1 MLQQSNFLQTN
12 GSSNASNRV
21 SLEAIESAG
30 DVELQQALRASVE
43 ARVDLFV
50 GCIFA
55 RMFLHTDILAF
66 GSSSPISYRVIVRM
80 TLI

>member
-12 GSSNASNRV
+12 GSSNPSNRV

-43 ARVDLFV
+43 VCADLDLV

-55 RMFLHTDILAF
+55 RMFLHTDILLSV
-66 GSSSPISYRVIVRM
+66 GV
-80 TLI
+80 LQ